1 MPMIATFAQD
11 VFPRQPR
18 GEPVLPVVRPVRVQ
32 DGKAR
37 AFAFSSET
45 SWALK
50 SRERAVQGDLSFKAG
65 EDERGPLP
73 VAAVAAVGGEKPG
86 KVVVVGDS
94 DFVNNFY
101 ARVPGNVDLF
111 MNTVGWMLGRP
122 ELVAIGRTAKVPVSK
137 RGSTPQQSLYL
148 SASQSRAF
156 FWIMV
161 VLEPALVF
169 LVGMVV
175 FARRRQRG

>member
-1 MPMIATFAQD
+1 
-11 VFPRQPR
+11 
-18 GEPVLPVVRPVRVQ
+18 
-32 DGKAR
+32 
-37 AFAFSSET
+37 
-45 SWALK
+45 
-50 SRERAVQGDLSFKAG
+50 
-65 EDERGPLP
+65 
-73 VAAVAAVGGEKPG
+73 
-86 KVVVVGDS
+86 
-94 DFVNNFY
+94 
-101 ARVPGNVDLF
+101 